1 MASKLQ
7 KLGHLSYFSCCCDK
21 NTTAKVE
28 FKAPSVTAGQ
38 SAEPQGAGHVTATV
52 QSRELRMHMHA
63 SAQLDFFIQLGSP
76 VQGTVLPTAEMSP
89 SHVNTR

>member
-7 KLGHLSYFSCCCDK
+7 KLGHLSYFSYCCDK

-28 FKAPSVTAGQ
+28 FKAQSVTAGQ

-52 QSRELRMHMHA
+52 QSRELRMHMRA
-63 SAQLDFFIQLGSP
+63 SAQLNFFIQLGSP
-76 VQGTVLPTAEMSP
+76 VQGTVLPTAEMIP
-89 SHVNTR
+89 SQVNTR